1 MTTVGVDEGHWYRC
15 GLIRR
20 HDFQQ
25 QALVS
30 VGVSAPGWERVSD
43 NVGGAVAALQGS
55 RELTGQKL
63 PVEVSGVG
71 PLRCP
76 KQPSCKWLTR

>member
-1 MTTVGVDEGHWYRC
+1 M
-15 GLIRR
+15 
-20 HDFQQ
+20 
-25 QALVS
+25 
-30 VGVSAPGWERVSD
+30 GVSAPGWERVSD